1 MEKIVKKKEY
11 TFLTPDGIKVTSM
24 DFPKASRH
32 LGIAFRGNFKVE
44 SFKFKKIK
52 L

>member
-11 TFLTPDGIKVTSM
+11 TFLTPSGIKVVST

-32 LGIAFRGNFKVE
+32 LGIAFKGNFKVD
-44 SFKFKKIK
+44 SFRFRKIK